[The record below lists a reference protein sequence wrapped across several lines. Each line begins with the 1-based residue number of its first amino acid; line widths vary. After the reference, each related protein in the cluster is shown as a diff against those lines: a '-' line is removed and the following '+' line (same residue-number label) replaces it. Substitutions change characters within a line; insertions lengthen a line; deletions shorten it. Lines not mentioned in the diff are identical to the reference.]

1 MHIKFP
7 VAFILALILFS
18 CNNEEKVAAKKD
30 LTKKERASIE
40 KEALEALLDL
50 DLDQDSVKLSDFYI
64 TTISQLNQL
73 YTKNKNELFWF
84 SDGKLKPHA
93 EGFIQFLARS
103 KYYGLDSN
111 FYYYNEIKKGV
122 DTIPKSKNFY
132 AVAKSEAIN
141 DLLLTNAWLLMAV
154 HLNKGYVDPNNM
166 RVVWKIDSLE
176 NKNIASVLHQS
187 GDGSLITKLL
197 AFEPTNIEYIQLKA
211 GLKNYLDSNVLDTL
225 SFKLEDPKKDSTACW
240 NTVAKALLHWK
251 YIDSLTVPRDTL
263 IYFTK
268 VFQADNGLDGDAIIG
283 NFTRKGFAIS
293 NAKRFYYAALSMEKW
308 RWKPKRD
315 GKIQFH
321 VNIPAYE
328 LHVIRN
334 DSLIRRHRVVT
345 GAPDHQ
351 SPEFSAKIRYVTL
364 VPFWHVPHSIAT
376 KEIAVY
382 LRRDTTY
389 LRKHG
394 YQLLNKDNQ
403 PADLT
408 NVRWKSL
415 GENYFP
421 FKVRQ
426 NGGYGNSL
434 GIVAFHFPNK
444 HDVYLHDTPA
454 KNFFRKNMRA
464 FSHGCIRLQNPI
476 QMAEFILKQD
486 RKWKKNEFT
495 MDTLMAWIGKRYEQR
510 IILKKSIP
518 IEIDYITVTADS
530 LGKIT
535 FHPDV
540 YLREAEL
547 IHLVN
552 PKDKFKP
559 KPKKKAAKK
568 EEETKVT
575 VFLEE
580 KYRSPFAKSSIS

>member
-1 MHIKFP
+1 MQIKFSFSL
-7 VAFILALILFS
+7 VFAIFLFS
-18 CNNEEKVAAKKD
+18 CGNKEKVATKKD
-30 LTKKERASIE
+30 LTKEERASIE
-40 KEALEALLDL
+40 KEELEALLNFDSN
-50 DLDQDSVKLSDFYI
+50 QDSVKLFDFHI
-64 TTISQLNQL
+64 TTASQVKALYNQ
-73 YTKNKNELFWF
+73 NKQELFWF
-84 SDGKLKPHA
+84 SDGKPKSHTNA
-93 EGFIQFLARS
+93 FIKFLATS
-103 KYYGLDSN
+103 KYFGLDSN
-111 FYYYNEIKKGV
+111 FYYYNEIKKGI
-122 DTIPKSKNFY
+122 DSIPKSNNFY
-132 AVAKSEAIN
+132 AVAKSEALN

-154 HLNKGYVDPNNM
+154 HLNKGFIDAESM

-176 NKNIASVLHQS
+176 NKNLAEILLNSADTS
-187 GDGSLITKLL
+187 ITRKLL
-197 AFEPTNIEYIQLKA
+197 AFEPTNIEYRQLKA
-211 GLKNYLDSNVLDTL
+211 GLKNYLDSNNLDTL
-225 SFKLEDPKKDSTACW
+225 SFRLQDPKKDSTACW
-240 NTVAKALLHWK
+240 NELAKALLHWK
-251 YIDSLTVPRDTL
+251 YIDSITVPRDTL
-263 IYFTK
+263 IYITK
-268 VFQADNGLDGDAIIG
+268 KFQTNNGLDADAIIG
-283 NFTRKGFAIS
+283 NFSRKGFATS
-293 NAKRFYYAALSMEKW
+293 NANRFYYAAVALEKW

-321 VNIPAYE
+321 VNIPAYQ

-351 SPEFSAKIRYVTL
+351 SPEFKAKIRYVTL
-364 VPFWHVPHSIAT
+364 VPYWHVPHSIAT
-376 KEIAVY
+376 KEIAVF

-389 LRKHG
+389 LKKHG
-394 YQLLNKDNQ
+394 YQLLNSKNE

-408 NVRWKSL
+408 NVRWKAL

-444 HDVYLHDTPA
+444 YDVYLHDTPA

-486 RKWKKNEFT
+486 HKWKKNEFN
-495 MDTLMAWIGKRYEQR
+495 MDTLMAWIGKKYEQR

-547 IHLVN
+547 IQLAN
-552 PKDKFKP
+552 PKTKF

-568 EEETKVT
+568 EEEIKVT

-580 KYRSPFAKSSIS
+580 KYRSFYRSKLIS